1 MDKQKRYKLGLIVG
15 AVAIY
20 CFLIQPFIMAIIG
33 GLVGSLVA
41 LAIGFIAAAFLPA
54 AAEKLAHIKYK
65 ALKVVISRDPINA
78 LYRRLEERKR
88 AQEEMRLKL
97 VEQTAAL
104 TKTRRRTAD
113 MIKQYPAKAE
123 QYNER
128 LTGFER
134 LLAHQVDLYK
144 AVKIAV
150 ELFTSN
156 LEEAEADYE
165 MAVLFNETSQIMG
178 GQEDFEKQLREK
190 FAFDAIDKEV
200 DTAMANMTV
209 ALIDLDHAPAQVLN
223 TQQHAIAYDNSGN
236 VILGNILEPVKVAV
250 K

>member
-1 MDKQKRYKLGLIVG
+1 MDKRKRYKLGLIA
-15 AVAIY
+15 AVVAVY
-20 CFLIQPFIMAIIG
+20 CLLIQPFIMAIIG
-33 GLVGSLVA
+33 GLVGSIVALVIGLVA
-41 LAIGFIAAAFLPA
+41 AALAPAF
-54 AAEKLAHIKYK
+54 AEKLAHIKYA
-65 ALKVVISRDPINA
+65 ALKNVISRDPINA

-88 AQEEMRLKL
+88 AQEEMRLSL

-104 TKTRRRTAD
+104 TKTKRRTAE

-144 AVKIAV
+144 AVKVAV
-150 ELFTSN
+150 ELFTSK

-165 MAVLFNETSQIMG
+165 MASLFNETSQIMG

-200 DTAMANMTV
+200 DMAMANMTV
-209 ALIDLDHAPAQVLN
+209 ALVDLDHAPAQV
-223 TQQHAIAYDNSGN
+223 TTSRQHAINYDSVGN
-236 VILGNILEPVKVAV
+236 VVLGNILEPVKVIV